1 MHTIENRI
9 AIVTGAN
16 RGIGKETAIALALK
30 KYTIVMAC
38 RNLVQTEIVCKE
50 IKSRS
55 ANQNVFAYEL
65 DLSSFD
71 SIRRFVKLFSANF
84 VKLNIL
90 INNAGITTQEYVITS
105 DGFEKTMQTNSI
117 GPYLLTKMLLPLFPI
132 GEDNRIINLSS
143 DIYKMGNFSIEKLN
157 NYHWVKAYAVS
168 KYAQL
173 LISFKLAV
181 LLKEKGITVNAV
193 HPGVVRTS
201 IMLTHKWYDS
211 IINLILAL
219 QYIDEK
225 KGAEPSV
232 YLVTSDE
239 IKGVSGKYFK
249 RLTDTKVKPN
259 FRNETLMNKLY
270 DYYETIYSK
279 SVSADK

>member
-1 MHTIENRI
+1 MENRI

-16 RGIGKETAIALALK
+16 RGIGKETAMALAMK
-30 KYTIVMAC
+30 KYTVVMAC
-38 RNLVQTEIVCKE
+38 RNLAQAEIVCTE

-55 ANQNVFAYEL
+55 ANHQVFAYEL

-71 SIRRFVKLFSANF
+71 SIRRFGKLFSENF
-84 VKLNIL
+84 AKLNIL
-90 INNAGITTQEYVITS
+90 INNAGITTQEYVITT
-105 DGFEKTMQTNSI
+105 DGFEETIQTNSI
-117 GPYLLTKMLLPLFPI
+117 GPYLLTKMLLPLFPA

-143 DIYKMGNFSIEKLN
+143 DIYKMGNFQIAKLN

-173 LISFKLAV
+173 LISFKLAG
-181 LLKEKGITVNAV
+181 LLKEKGISVNAV
-193 HPGVVRTS
+193 HPGVVRTG
-201 IMLTHKWYDS
+201 IMLFNKWYDS
-211 IINLILAL
+211 IINLILAS

-225 KGAEPSV
+225 EGAEPSIF
-232 YLVTSDE
+232 LATSEEMKRVT
-239 IKGVSGKYFK
+239 GKYFK
-249 RLTDTKVKPN
+249 RFTDTKVKPN

-270 DYYETIYSK
+270 DYYELIYSK